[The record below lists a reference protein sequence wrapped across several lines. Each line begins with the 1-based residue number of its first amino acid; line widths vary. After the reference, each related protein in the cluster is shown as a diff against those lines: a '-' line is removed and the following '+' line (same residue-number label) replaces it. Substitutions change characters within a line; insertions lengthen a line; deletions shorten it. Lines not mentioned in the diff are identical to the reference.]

1 MSLLLNTNYSS
12 DEEKYYYHS
21 LEMHQNKV
29 ENMSETEENM
39 SEMEENMSET
49 EENMSALW
57 SAGLAVFIYLSCTK
71 LRASSQQKQSEGLGR

>member
-39 SEMEENMSET
+39 SEMEENMSL
-49 EENMSALW
+49 LW

>member
-21 LEMHQNKV
+21 LEMHQSRE

-39 SEMEENMSET
+39 SEMEEKISET
-49 EENMSALW
+49 
-57 SAGLAVFIYLSCTK
+57 GKHV
-71 LRASSQQKQSEGLGR
+71 

>member
-29 ENMSETEENM
+29 ENMSE
-39 SEMEENMSET
+39 MEENMSL
-49 EENMSALW
+49 LW

>member
-39 SEMEENMSET
+39 SS
-49 EENMSALW
+49 LW

-71 LRASSQQKQSEGLGR
+71 LHASSQQKQSEGLGR